1 MRYDDQRRSVS
12 FDIDTAYPPLQ
23 QKKMPR
29 SSPQN
34 ILSRGQ
40 LGAGILV
47 GLGILVSFIGCEGYT
62 TYDASYEPYWTYRAN
77 RLQEYQIAN
86 FQGVRTQESHGRQDP
101 EAHVPLVYVM
111 DSIVNAKINHVM
123 ERDHWITTVYFRDT
137 ETGRVFY
144 LKEFLPLEKDP
155 GEERGITVR
164 APLPDEVNQFS
175 VFAFCNEHDLWMS
188 EIISL

>member
-1 MRYDDQRRSVS
+1 MSYDNQRRSIS
-12 FDIDTAYPPLQ
+12 FDIDSSYPSLS
-23 QKKMPR
+23 QKPPPR
-29 SSPQN
+29 ASHQN
-34 ILSRGQ
+34 MISRRQ
-40 LGAGILV
+40 LVAGIFV
-47 GLGILVSFIGCEGYT
+47 GLVTLATTMGCEGNT

-86 FQGVRTQESHGRQDP
+86 FQGVRTQEYPGEQDP
-101 EAHVPLVYVM
+101 AAHVPLVYVM

-155 GEERGITVR
+155 GEERGITVQ